1 MASLHAGEE
10 EMLNLLD
17 ALALADEPMFVID
30 DRHRI
35 VFWNR
40 AIELLVG
47 RTHNEV
53 AGRNCEAVLDGHD
66 DYGNAYCADLCPV
79 QLIARRGD
87 PVRRFALHARNKA
100 GEMMKFDV
108 SVLKFV
114 LRVSRRVLLVHV
126 VHPASEPVRPLAP
139 ESARTQPRVSIDLTA
154 RETEILRMLADGRNP
169 KQIADALGISPLTA
183 RNHVQRVLEKLGV
196 HSQTE
201 AVAYAWK
208 MQLI

>member
-40 AIELLVG
+40 SIEHLLG

-53 AGRNCEAVLDGHD
+53 AGRTCEAVVDGHD
-66 DYGNAYCADLCPV
+66 DYGNSYCAELCPV
-79 QLIARRGD
+79 QLIARRGE
-87 PVRRFALHARNKA
+87 PVRRFALHAKNKA
-100 GEMMKFDV
+100 GELMKLDV

-126 VHPASEPVRPLAP
+126 VHPASEPARALEPERVRTMPKIA
-139 ESARTQPRVSIDLTA
+139 VDLTA
-154 RETEILRMLADGRNP
+154 RETEILRMLAEGRNG

-183 RNHVQRVLEKLGV
+183 RNHVQRVMEKLGV
-196 HSQTE
+196 HSQSE